1 MGKNILMSLVVK
13 DFLNTTQRAVT
24 RKKKIN
30 KFSNVKLM
38 AVILPSSKIPFNKIT
53 GHRLVEAICDTHTAR
68 EQLLVTLWMKR
79 MKHRENPI
87 KTNKSLYTNISHM
100 RKPNYQ

>member
-1 MGKNILMSLVVK
+1 MGKNILTSLVVK

-30 KFSNVKLM
+30 KFSDVKIM

-53 GHRLVEAICDTHTAR
+53 RRRLAEAICDTQKAR
-68 EQLLVTLWMKR
+68 EQLFVTTWIKR
-79 MKHRENPI
+79 SHQKQRKLN
-87 KTNKSLYTNISHM
+87 KTK
-100 RKPNYQ
+100 

>member
-1 MGKNILMSLVVK
+1 MGKNILTSLVVK

-30 KFSNVKLM
+30 KFSDVKLM

-53 GHRLVEAICDTHTAR
+53 SHRLVEGIFDTHTTM
-68 EQLLVTLWMKR
+68 E
-79 MKHRENPI
+79 
-87 KTNKSLYTNISHM
+87 
-100 RKPNYQ
+100 

>member
-1 MGKNILMSLVVK
+1 MGKNILTSLVVK

-30 KFSNVKLM
+30 KFSDVKLM

-53 GHRLVEAICDTHTAR
+53 SHRLVEGTCDTHRAR
-68 EQLLVTLWMKR
+68 EQLLVTPWMKR
-79 MKHRENPI
+79 PHQTQR
-87 KTNKSLYTNISHM
+87 KTNKN
-100 RKPNYQ
+100 K